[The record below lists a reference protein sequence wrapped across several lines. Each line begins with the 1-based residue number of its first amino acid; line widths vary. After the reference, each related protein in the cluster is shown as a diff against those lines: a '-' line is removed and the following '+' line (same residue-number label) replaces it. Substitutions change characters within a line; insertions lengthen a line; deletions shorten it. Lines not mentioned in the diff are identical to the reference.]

1 MDKKEKDLVIMAD
14 LIIYGR
20 LGKNPTN
27 EEIKSLLDEY
37 ENNPAQENGSKQQ
50 SQYII
55 NRLNEALNG
64 ESLYAGWHERFRK
77 RTEEIERSLG

>member
-1 MDKKEKDLVIMAD
+1 MSRKEKDLVIMAD

-37 ENNPAQENGSKQQ
+37 ENNLTQEDGYKEQ

-55 NRLNEALNG
+55 NRLNRALDG
-64 ESLYAGWHERFRK
+64 ESLYAGWHEKFLK
-77 RTEEIERSLG
+77 RTEEIERSLE